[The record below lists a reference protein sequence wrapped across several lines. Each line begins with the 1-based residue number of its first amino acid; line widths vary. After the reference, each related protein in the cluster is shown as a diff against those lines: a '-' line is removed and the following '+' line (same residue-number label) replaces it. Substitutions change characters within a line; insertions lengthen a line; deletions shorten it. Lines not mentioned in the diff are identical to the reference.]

1 MPTLRVKDGYYYVR
15 DDNERLHF
23 SSTLSVG
30 NVCVI
35 PDLSEQLRPAEPG
48 GPGHHW
54 S

>member
-1 MPTLRVKDGYYYVR
+1 MDITCVRQDSR
-15 DDNERLHF
+15 DDSEPLHF
-23 SSTLSVG
+23 SSALRVG

-54 S
+54 SYL